1 MRSFFSQFFGRDGV
15 GKDLRGRSHARPE
28 QLRRKVLETNARLI
42 IAAALIALPAGLHG
56 LLQGQQLTFAVCIL
70 ALAAGTLSL
79 LLHSQNQH
87 GRCAAA
93 QVFGLLAIGGLLT
106 VSDPQIADFGL
117 AVALLA
123 PVHAALLGRTDLR
136 KQSWLG
142 LIVVVLLGSFGLPV
156 PASLAIS
163 GPAPAAIV
171 FVVSALLVAI
181 TANRLNSVFE
191 VFEKG
196 QINAYRHLIE
206 HVQDAVL
213 RFAADGTL
221 LYASR
226 RTERLLGCHRYEL
239 TGGGLI
245 ERIHVLDRPAYMTA
259 FAEANKDGLTRRV
272 EIRMRRDE
280 RDQSAHVP
288 HFVWVEA
295 SLSPVLD
302 AGTTARQHEVLAL
315 LRDITDR
322 HDSDLEMRTAR
333 KAAEAASDAKSRFL
347 ATIGH
352 ELRTPLNAIVGFSEM
367 MSSGIGGELPPQ
379 QRDYARLIHASG
391 RHLIEVVQMLLDM
404 SRLEAGKFELQAEP
418 LTPES
423 LVQPSIC
430 MVEGP
435 AREKR
440 VRIEQDLAQNL
451 PTITAD
457 ERALR
462 QVLINLL
469 SNAVKFSEPDSVVRL
484 SLRKQGRFLNLT
496 VADRGIGM
504 SADALARVGEPFF
517 QANDGLGRR
526 YEGTGLGLS
535 IVKGL
540 VELHDGQLHVAS
552 TPGEGTTVTVLLPIN
567 GPETKLEET
576 ASITPLHRDPAPQ
589 QTPQWHEDGK
599 RRAL

>member
-1 MRSFFSQFFGRDGV
+1 MRSFFSQLFGRDGV
-15 GKDLRGRSHARPE
+15 GSGLRGRSHARPE
-28 QLRRKVLETNARLI
+28 QLRRKVLDTNARVI
-42 IAAALIALPAGLHG
+42 IAASLIGLPAGLHG

-87 GRCAAA
+87 GRSATA
-93 QVFGLLAIGGLLT
+93 QVFGLLGIGGLL
-106 VSDPQIADFGL
+106 SIADPQTADFGL

-123 PVHAALLGRTDLR
+123 PMHAALLGRTSLR
-136 KQSWLG
+136 RQSWSG
-142 LIVVVLLGSFGLPV
+142 LLAVAILGSLGPVMPESLTSSGPV
-156 PASLAIS
+156 PA
-163 GPAPAAIV
+163 IV
-171 FVVSALLVAI
+171 FLMAALLVAV
-181 TANRLNSVFE
+181 TAHRLNAVSEGFE
-191 VFEKG
+191 TG
-196 QINAYRHLIE
+196 QANAQRHLIDHLE
-206 HVQDAVL
+206 DAAL
-213 RFAADGTL
+213 RFAPDGTL
-221 LYASR
+221 LHASR
-226 RTERLLGCHRYEL
+226 RIEELLGCQRYEL

-259 FAEANKDGLTRRV
+259 FAQANKDGLTRRV
-272 EIRMRRDE
+272 EIRMRRDD
-280 RDQSAHVP
+280 RDHTAQTP
-288 HFVWVEA
+288 QFTWVEA
-295 SLSPVLD
+295 SLSPVLESGV
-302 AGTTARQHEVLAL
+302 AAEQHEVLAL
-315 LRDITDR
+315 LRDVTHR
-322 HDSDLEMRTAR
+322 HDSDLEMRNAR

-379 QRDYARLIHASG
+379 QREYASLIHSSG
-391 RHLIEVVQMLLDM
+391 RHLIDVVQMLLDM
-404 SRLEAGKFELQAEP
+404 SRLEAGKFELQAEQI
-418 LTPES
+418 TPES
-423 LVQPSIC
+423 LVRPSIC
-430 MVEGP
+430 MIEGQ
-435 AREKR
+435 ANEKR
-440 VRIEQDLAQNL
+440 VRIDQELAQNL
-451 PTITAD
+451 PAITAD

-484 SLRKQGRFLNLT
+484 SLRRQGRFLNLT

-517 QANDGLGRR
+517 QANDGLRRR

-552 TPGEGTTVTVLLPIN
+552 TSGEGTTVTVLLPIN

-589 QTPQWHEDGK
+589 PTPKWQEDEK

>member
-28 QLRRKVLETNARLI
+28 QLRREVLDTNARLI
-42 IAAALIALPAGLHG
+42 VAAALVALPAGLHG

-79 LLHSQNQH
+79 LLHSHEQDGH
-87 GRCAAA
+87 CAAA
-93 QVFGLLAIGGLLT
+93 QVFGLLGIGGLLT
-106 VSDPQIADFGL
+106 ISDPQVADLGL
-117 AVALLA
+117 AIALLA
-123 PVHAALLGRTDLR
+123 PVHAALLGRTALR
-136 KQSWLG
+136 NQSWLG
-142 LIVVVLLGSFGLPV
+142 LVAVVVMGSLGLPIPGSFASSGPI
-156 PASLAIS
+156 PASIA
-163 GPAPAAIV
+163 
-171 FVVSALLVAI
+171 FVLSALLVAL
-181 TANRLNSVFE
+181 TASRLNSAFE
-191 VFEKG
+191 GVGKG
-196 QINAYRHLIE
+196 QGSTDRHLID

-213 RFAADGTL
+213 RFAPDGTL
-221 LYASR
+221 LHASR
-226 RTERLLGCHRYEL
+226 RIENLLSCRRYEL
-239 TGGGLI
+239 SGGGLI
-245 ERIHVLDRPAYMTA
+245 ERIHVLDRPTYMTA
-259 FAEANKDGLTRRV
+259 FADANKDGKARRV

-280 RDQSAHVP
+280 LGQSAHAP
-288 HFVWVEA
+288 QFVWVEA

-302 AGTTARQHEVLAL
+302 AGTSANPHEVLAL

-322 HDSDLEMRTAR
+322 HDSDLEMRNAR
-333 KAAEAASDAKSRFL
+333 KAAEEASDAKSRFL

-379 QRDYARLIHASG
+379 QRDYAKLIHASG
-391 RHLIEVVQMLLDM
+391 RHLIDVVQMLLDM

-418 LTPES
+418 LSPET

-430 MVEGP
+430 MVEGQ
-435 AREKR
+435 ARERR
-440 VRIEQDLAQNL
+440 VQIEREVAPNL
-451 PTITAD
+451 PAITAD

-504 SADALARVGEPFF
+504 SVEALARVGEPFF
-517 QANDGLGRR
+517 QAHDGLGRR

-589 QTPQWHEDGK
+589 QTPQWLEDGK